1 MVANKLGSSLCI
13 EPQVS
18 RPRDASTWRSAAR
31 AWEPPLEPEEPDPG
45 PRIHRLAPPRPSQL
59 DTAVAAVLLGL
70 EAVTTLVGSQ
80 PAQPAPNAPET
91 FAAKLLTLEAQR
103 DQLSPEELKA
113 ERQALFTQYMKLR
126 TSDEPAGSEPS
137 VVAPKSVHPADLPDP
152 APRAPDAKASRRRF
166 VAPLWTG
173 SGPQIGDIIQGAI
186 GDCFL
191 ASSVAAT
198 AHLDGARL
206 RSMVEAKGD
215 GTYSITFYK
224 KEAPGKFKPIL
235 IQVDD
240 ELYVKGARP
249 LYGSSGPQTKLLWP
263 LIEKAYAQLKGT
275 YGALDGGSPKDALEA
290 IWGRAGVSE
299 TVGPLDANWAAI
311 KASLD
316 AHLPVVVGSSLDP
329 TLQKRTGIVDT
340 HAHTVLKA
348 FESGGVKYLTLRE
361 PYGRYE
367 PGGNGPKDGIFT
379 LAMPAFGEHF
389 DAIFRILP

>member
-13 EPQVS
+13 DPQVS
-18 RPRDASTWRSAAR
+18 RPRDASSWRSAAR
-31 AWEPPLEPEEPDPG
+31 AWEAPPLEEPDPG
-45 PRIHRLAPPRPSQL
+45 PRVHRLAPPQPSRL

-70 EAVTTLVGSQ
+70 EAVTTLVGNQ
-80 PAQPAPNAPET
+80 AAQPAPPAPET
-91 FAAKLLTLEAQR
+91 FAAKLLTLEAR
-103 DQLSPEELKA
+103 REQLSPEELKA
-113 ERQALFTQYMKLR
+113 ERQALFTQYRKLR
-126 TSDEPAGSEPS
+126 TEEPAAPEPGAP
-137 VVAPKSVHPADLPDP
+137 APKGVHPADLPDP
-152 APRAPDAKASRRRF
+152 APRAPDAKASLRRF

-198 AHLDGARL
+198 AHLDGGRL
-206 RSMVEAKGD
+206 RSMVEAKGN
-215 GTYSITFYK
+215 GTYSISLYK
-224 KEAPGKFKPIL
+224 KDAQGHFKPIL

-240 ELYVKGARP
+240 ELYAKSARP
-249 LYGSSGPQTKLLWP
+249 LYGSSGAQTKLLWP

-275 YGALDGGSPKDALEA
+275 YGALDGGSPKEALEA

-299 TVGPLDANWAAI
+299 TVGPLDAHWAAI

-340 HAHTVLKA
+340 HAHTVLRA
-348 FESGGVKYLTLRE
+348 FEAGGVKDLTLRE

-367 PGGNGPKDGIFT
+367 PVGNGSKDGIFT
-379 LAMPAFGEHF
+379 LAMPTFGEHF